1 MLRYIFPDIVKHSV
15 PSKLDEVGSLL
26 DKVWKKELQQEHKF
40 TSTKD
45 SSYLQW
51 KLKTKMYKDYSYYH
65 NSWLVE
71 GWEKTCLLKAANNI
85 DNYYIYII
93 YIL

>member
-15 PSKLDEVGSLL
+15 PSKLDEMGSLL

-45 SSYLQW
+45 
-51 KLKTKMYKDYSYYH
+51 
-65 NSWLVE
+65 V
-71 GWEKTCLLKAANNI
+71 
-85 DNYYIYII
+85 
-93 YIL
+93 